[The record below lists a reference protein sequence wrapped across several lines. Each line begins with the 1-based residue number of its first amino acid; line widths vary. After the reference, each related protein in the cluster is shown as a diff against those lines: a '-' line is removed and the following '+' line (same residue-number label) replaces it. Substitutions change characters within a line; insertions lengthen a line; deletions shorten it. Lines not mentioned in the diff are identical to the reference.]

1 MAVFSCHFKGGDTYI
16 ELVLFCHNL
25 NAIFDHVSSHSSD
38 FFLTELN
45 YSIYKFI
52 YFGISDV
59 FEKFGIYLNLFPISL
74 CT

>member
-1 MAVFSCHFKGGDTYI
+1 MQF
-16 ELVLFCHNL
+16 
-25 NAIFDHVSSHSSD
+25 FDHVSSHSYD

-59 FEKFGIYLNLFPISL
+59 FEKLGICLNLFPMFPIVVL
-74 CT
+74 P